1 MDCKISDAKLTGLF
15 IDMLAAEQGAG
26 VNTLDAY
33 RRDLADFSEFLG
45 RNGQS
50 FTGAETQALRDYLA
64 DLDTRGFKSSSVAR
78 RLSAMRHLFRFLLNE
93 RIRDDN
99 PAAILSGPKRGRGLP
114 KVLSIADV
122 DRLLVRAKELSAA
135 PAASPLQRLRGLR
148 LYCLLEVLYATG
160 LRVSELV
167 TLPLSAARREAR
179 MIVVRGKGNKERLV
193 PLNEVSRQ
201 AMADY
206 LAEMESLKPEKEER
220 HDGVEMAVSVIRRKR
235 SSDPAAF
242 RPRAEGTGS
251 SRRHRAAAG
260 QPACATSCLRQPL
273 AA

>member
-1 MDCKISDAKLTGLF
+1 MRKSSASKPSDAKLTGLF

-50 FTGAETQALRDYLA
+50 FTGAETQGLRDYLA
-64 DLDTRGFKSSSVAR
+64 DLDARGFKSSSVAR

-93 RIRDDN
+93 RIRGDD
-99 PAAILSGPKRGRGLP
+99 PAAVLSGPKRGRGLP
-114 KVLSIADV
+114 KVLSIAEV
-122 DRLLVRAKELSAA
+122 DRLLERAKSLGEA
-135 PAASPLQRLRGLR
+135 PEATAPQRLRAVR

-167 TLPLSAARREAR
+167 ALPRSAARRDAR
-179 MIVVRGKGNKERLV
+179 MIVVRGKGDKERLV
-193 PLNEVSRQ
+193 PLNEASRQ

-206 LAEMESLKPEKEER
+206 LTAAE
-220 HDGVEMAVSVIRRKR
+220 A
-235 SSDPAAF
+235 
-242 RPRAEGTGS
+242 
-251 SRRHRAAAG
+251 
-260 QPACATSCLRQPL
+260 L